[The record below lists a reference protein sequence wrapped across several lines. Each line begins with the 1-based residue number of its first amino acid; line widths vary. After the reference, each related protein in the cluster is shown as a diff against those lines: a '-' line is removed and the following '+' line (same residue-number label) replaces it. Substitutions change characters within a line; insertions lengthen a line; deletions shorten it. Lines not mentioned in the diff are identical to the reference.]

1 MQLDSGKRPSVN
13 YYQMPRCAL
22 AVLLLCGALFIPVV
36 SSADVYSYTD
46 ANGVVHFTNVRP
58 RGAGAQRY
66 KVIMRTPPARTARK
80 GVSPIMPRDRD
91 PARYRR
97 FDRFIGEASRLY
109 AIPEPLIRA
118 VVQAESNYDPRVVSH
133 CGAQGLMQLMPAT
146 GRRMGVSDPFNP
158 RQNILGGTRY
168 LRYLANIFGGDI
180 VLTIAGYHAGEN
192 AVIRYRGVPPYETT
206 QRYVPTVLRHYY
218 RYRQMEAGGPPQGAQ
233 AQNQPAQTQNQP
245 AQTQP

>member
-1 MQLDSGKRPSVN
+1 MLLDSRRGCLLHLSE
-13 YYQMPRCAL
+13 MGRCVT
-22 AVLLLCGALFIPVV
+22 AVLLLAGVASFPMNSV
-36 SSADVYSYTD
+36 ADVYSYTD
-46 ANGVVHFTNVRP
+46 ANGVVHMTNVRP
-58 RGAGAQRY
+58 QGPGAQRY
-66 KVIMRTPPARTARK
+66 KVIMRTPPSRTPRN
-80 GVSPIMPRDRD
+80 GVVPIMANDRSS
-91 PARYRR
+91 ARFRR

-118 VVQAESNYDPRVVSH
+118 VIQAESNYDPRVVSH

-146 GRRMGVSDPFNP
+146 GRRMGVRDPFNP

-218 RYRQMEAGGPPQGAQ
+218 RYREMETTSGGSPPPSAQ
-233 AQNQPAQTQNQP
+233 AQNQSDRN
-245 AQTQP
+245 

>member
-1 MQLDSGKRPSVN
+1 MDSRTKHYVDW
-13 YYQMPRCAL
+13 YQMRRI
-22 AVLLLCGALFIPVV
+22 VLPILLMGGALCIPVV
-36 SSADVYSYTD
+36 TNADVYSYTD

-58 RGAGAQRY
+58 RGSGAKRY
-66 KVIMRTPPARTARK
+66 KVIMRTPPARTPRA
-80 GVSPIMPRDRD
+80 GVSPVMPHDSD

-97 FDRFIGEASRLY
+97 YDRYIHEASRLY

-118 VVQAESNYDPRVVSH
+118 VVQVESNYDPRVVSH

-146 GRRMGVSDPFNP
+146 GRRMGVRDPFDP

-206 QRYVPTVLRHYY
+206 QRYVPAVLRHYY
-218 RYRQMEAGGPPQGAQ
+218 RYRQMEAGSGSAQGAQ
-233 AQNQPAQTQNQP
+233 AQNLPQ
-245 AQTQP
+245 